1 MQLLR
6 GAGVRLAGQGV
17 GGLASLAVLPF
28 LIRHLG
34 VAEFGRYVAVL
45 SVVTIAAL
53 VSDIGLT
60 GLALRDSARAQGDR
74 RAELLSGLMG
84 IRLVVAALGV
94 VASVGFAAAAGYDG
108 DVVGGAAIASAGLF
122 PQIYADMVVVTLVVD
137 GRFAA
142 ATGVETARSV
152 GSSLLIIALVVA
164 GAGLPWFLAAWAGAA
179 LIAAA
184 TARRFGRGAVSFTR
198 PSRTSVKTALAGS
211 AGYTLA
217 TALHV
222 IYFRVVM
229 LVVATRGA
237 ATAAGE
243 YAAAFRITEFVGA
256 AAGQAAG
263 SATPTLARD
272 PSAAKRV
279 IAAAA
284 GFGVL
289 VGAALALLAP
299 VVMQVLGGDSLK
311 GAADTLRIQAIAAA
325 LMFPAFAAG
334 AVLFTRHRYRAMVV
348 ANASA
353 LGVALV
359 AALLLVPDHG
369 ANGAAVAACL
379 GELVLVAAQGTA
391 SRRSQST

>member
-1 MQLLR
+1 
-6 GAGVRLAGQGV
+6 
-17 GGLASLAVLPF
+17 
-28 LIRHLG
+28 
-34 VAEFGRYVAVL
+34 VL
-45 SVVTIAAL
+45 SVVAIAAL
-53 VSDIGLT
+53 VSDVGLT

-84 IRLVVAALGV
+84 VRVIVAVLGV
-94 VASVGFAAAAGYDG
+94 VAAVGFAALAGYDA
-108 DVVGGAAIASAGLF
+108 DVVLGAAIASAGLF

-137 GRFAA
+137 GRFAG
-142 ATGVETARSV
+142 ATSVETARSV
-152 GSSLLIIALVVA
+152 GSSVLIIALVIA

-184 TARRFGRGAVSFTR
+184 TARRFGRGAVSFTW
-198 PSRTSVKTALAGS
+198 PSRSSAKAALAGS

-222 IYFRVVM
+222 IYFRSVM

-237 ATAAGE
+237 AAAAGE

-263 SATPTLARD
+263 STTPTLARD
-272 PSAAKRV
+272 VSAAKRV
-279 IAAAA
+279 LAAAG

-289 VGAALALLAP
+289 IGAALALLAP
-299 VVMQVLGGDSLK
+299 LAMKVLGGEALES
-311 GAADTLRIQAIAAA
+311 AADTLRLQAIAAG
-325 LMFPAFAAG
+325 LMFPSFAAG
-334 AVLFTRHRYRAMVV
+334 AVLFTRHRYRALIT
-348 ANASA
+348 ANATA
-353 LGVALV
+353 LGVALI

-379 GELVLVAAQGTA
+379 GELALVAAQGAALT
-391 SRRSQST
+391 RSQST

>member
-1 MQLLR
+1 
-6 GAGVRLAGQGV
+6 
-17 GGLASLAVLPF
+17 
-28 LIRHLG
+28 
-34 VAEFGRYVAVL
+34 
-45 SVVTIAAL
+45 
-53 VSDIGLT
+53 
-60 GLALRDSARAQGDR
+60 
-74 RAELLSGLMG
+74 
-84 IRLVVAALGV
+84 
-94 VASVGFAAAAGYDG
+94 
-108 DVVGGAAIASAGLF
+108 
-122 PQIYADMVVVTLVVD
+122 MVVVTLVVD

-142 ATGVETARSV
+142 AAGVETARSV
-152 GSSLLIIALVVA
+152 GSSLLIIALVVV

-179 LIAAA
+179 LLAAA
-184 TARRFGRGAVSFTR
+184 AARGVGRGAVSFTR
-198 PSRTSVKTALAGS
+198 PSRASVKAALAGS

-222 IYFRVVM
+222 IYFRAVM

-237 ATAAGE
+237 SVAAGE

-279 IAAAA
+279 LAAAA
-284 GFGVL
+284 GFGVV

-299 VVMQVLGGDSLK
+299 LVMQVLGGDSLE
-311 GAADTLRIQAIAAA
+311 GAADTLRIQAIAAG

-334 AVLFTRHRYRAMVV
+334 AILFTRHRYRAMVI

-353 LGVALV
+353 LGLALV
-359 AALLLVPDHG
+359 AALLLVPDHR

-379 GELVLVAAQGTA
+379 GELVLVAGQGTA
-391 SRRSQST
+391 LTRSQST